1 MTQQPPPQP
10 PYKGIGLEDVR
21 KVLDS
26 KLVNTGVPGAIAG
39 FGISRAFEG
48 EWWQF
53 GSLLGAA
60 AGVWFLIKLGNR
72 FAPKVERVIE
82 RADQA
87 FNRQVDLALVNRSK
101 FHQQYLEALK
111 THCRNLKVEGYKG
124 RLPRLVLEEVYVPLR
139 MNAGTRQTSLEQ
151 YRSRPIWDFLPKA
164 QDRAFPERL
173 LAVIADPGYGKT
185 TLMRFLTLSFSN
197 QGYGAQGAKELIPIL
212 LLFREFY
219 SRIQSQTQPPLSQ
232 LIVEEVQNLP
242 RCSEL
247 RTSEPWFKDQLQQG
261 KCLVMLDGL
270 DEVPEAQRDTVSR
283 WANWQMQ
290 NYPSQFILTSR
301 PHGYDS
307 SLFEGVQR
315 VDILDF
321 NNDQKRT
328 FIHQWYRFITW
339 ELIWKAHWSES
350 QHEPDPQKRLSRQQ
364 AEAESNAEA
373 QQGADDLSRQVF
385 GDKSLTDLAK
395 NPLLI
400 TIIAATH
407 EASEQLPKRRVHL
420 YQEIFKL
427 LLEYR
432 PNRRDTRL
440 TIPSAETNQL
450 ILQKLALELTLA
462 GKTQFSPQQGAEWIQ
477 VRLAEEYPDKSLTPQ
492 KFLQEIQQVSGLLVG
507 GEGHLYEFTH
517 KTFQE
522 YLTAVELDSYW
533 GREQIAEHFVDK
545 NWEEIIVFYATAFYA
560 SDPTWLIE
568 KALNDPDNAYTLQLA
583 QRLANEAITVDE
595 GYKQE
600 LLNLRQRQAPEST
613 EVVLAKRFWQVTP
626 LSDHT
631 VISEPITWGEYQ
643 RFIEAQQEGAFHS
656 WANAEHLAV
665 VEFSAHELLD
675 DVTWEDARWFCAW
688 LATQAQLAPDEGV
701 YDYRLPT
708 PEEAETLKALAAEE
722 SPLAPLI
729 KGGGDSRG
737 DLTPWTTDPQRP
749 GNCLRVVRQRIPDR
763 YRELVNYLASGSWK
777 EADQA
782 TDKLML
788 QAVGEKAGRWGS
800 IAYLRLDEIRNFPC
814 EDLLLID
821 QLWVKFSGSKFGFSV
836 QKQIWVEVGGRLDFG
851 KNANAAIAAFAK
863 MSNRN
868 GWRVKEQYIPYSQ
881 VTFSTSAPSGHLPV
895 FVASGGT
902 GREWEGKGE
911 RTSRFFSRIQTCK
924 L

>member
-1 MTQQPPPQP
+1 
-10 PYKGIGLEDVR
+10 
-21 KVLDS
+21 
-26 KLVNTGVPGAIAG
+26 
-39 FGISRAFEG
+39 
-48 EWWQF
+48 
-53 GSLLGAA
+53 
-60 AGVWFLIKLGNR
+60 
-72 FAPKVERVIE
+72 
-82 RADQA
+82 
-87 FNRQVDLALVNRSK
+87 
-101 FHQQYLEALK
+101 
-111 THCRNLKVEGYKG
+111 
-124 RLPRLVLEEVYVPLR
+124 
-139 MNAGTRQTSLEQ
+139 
-151 YRSRPIWDFLPKA
+151 
-164 QDRAFPERL
+164 
-173 LAVIADPGYGKT
+173 
-185 TLMRFLTLSFSN
+185 
-197 QGYGAQGAKELIPIL
+197 
-212 LLFREFY
+212 
-219 SRIQSQTQPPLSQ
+219 
-232 LIVEEVQNLP
+232 
-242 RCSEL
+242 
-247 RTSEPWFKDQLQQG
+247 
-261 KCLVMLDGL
+261 
-270 DEVPEAQRDTVSR
+270 VSR

-315 VDILDF
+315 IDILDF

-350 QHEPDPQKRLSRQQ
+350 QHEPNPQKRLSRQQ

-420 YQEIFKL
+420 YREIFKL

-440 TIPSAETNQL
+440 TISSAEDNQL
-450 ILQKLALELTLA
+450 ILQKLALELILA
-462 GKTQFSPQQGAEWIQ
+462 GKTQFSPQQGADWIQ
-477 VRLAEEYPDKSLTPQ
+477 SRLADVYPDKSLTPQ
-492 KFLQEIQQVSGLLVG
+492 KFLQEIQQVSGLLAG

-522 YLTAVELDSYW
+522 YLTAVELNSRW
-533 GREQIAEHFVDK
+533 GHNQIAEHFADE

-560 SDPTWLIE
+560 SDPTWLI
-568 KALNDPDNAYTLQLA
+568 KRALNDPDNAYTLQLA

-600 LLNLRQRQAPEST
+600 LLNLRQRQAPASAA
-613 EVVLAKRFWQVTP
+613 VLLEKRFRQLTP
-626 LSDHT
+626 LSEQT
-631 VISEPITWGEYQ
+631 AISEPITWGEYQ
-643 RFIEAQQEGAFHS
+643 LFIEAQTESAFHS
-656 WANAEHLAV
+656 WAERFVPDAEHLTDAV
-665 VEFSAHELLD
+665 ND
-675 DVTWEDARWFCAW
+675 DVPWEDARWFCAW

-708 PEEAETLKALAAEE
+708 PEEAETLKALAAEG

-737 DLTPWTTDPQRP
+737 DLTPWTTDPKRP
-749 GNCLRVVRQRIPDR
+749 GNCLRVVRQRIPNR

-788 QAVGEKAGRWGS
+788 QAVGEKAEQRG
-800 IAYLRLDEIRNFPC
+800 YLQLDEIRNFPC

-821 QLWVKFSGSKFGFSV
+821 QLWVKFSGGKFGFSV
-836 QKQIWVEVGGRLDFG
+836 QKQIWVEVGGKLDFG
-851 KNANAAIAAFAK
+851 KDEDAARAAYRK
-863 MSNRN
+863 MSDRN
-868 GWRVKEQYIPYSQ
+868 GWRVDGKYISYSKI
-881 VTFSTSAPSGHLPV
+881 FFNTSAPCGHLPQFQTMDGLSVSGRVVWLCV
-895 FVASGGT
+895 FWFSSLAS
-902 GREWEGKGE
+902 RLE
-911 RTSRFFSRIQTCK
+911 

>member
-1 MTQQPPPQP
+1 
-10 PYKGIGLEDVR
+10 
-21 KVLDS
+21 
-26 KLVNTGVPGAIAG
+26 
-39 FGISRAFEG
+39 
-48 EWWQF
+48 
-53 GSLLGAA
+53 
-60 AGVWFLIKLGNR
+60 
-72 FAPKVERVIE
+72 
-82 RADQA
+82 
-87 FNRQVDLALVNRSK
+87 
-101 FHQQYLEALK
+101 
-111 THCRNLKVEGYKG
+111 
-124 RLPRLVLEEVYVPLR
+124 

-462 GKTQFSPQQGAEWIQ
+462 GN
-477 VRLAEEYPDKSLTPQ
+477 D
-492 KFLQEIQQVSGLLVG
+492 VG
-507 GEGHLYEFTH
+507 
-517 KTFQE
+517 
-522 YLTAVELDSYW
+522 S
-533 GREQIAEHFVDK
+533 
-545 NWEEIIVFYATAFYA
+545 
-560 SDPTWLIE
+560 
-568 KALNDPDNAYTLQLA
+568 
-583 QRLANEAITVDE
+583 
-595 GYKQE
+595 
-600 LLNLRQRQAPEST
+600 
-613 EVVLAKRFWQVTP
+613 
-626 LSDHT
+626 
-631 VISEPITWGEYQ
+631 
-643 RFIEAQQEGAFHS
+643 
-656 WANAEHLAV
+656 
-665 VEFSAHELLD
+665 
-675 DVTWEDARWFCAW
+675 
-688 LATQAQLAPDEGV
+688 
-701 YDYRLPT
+701 
-708 PEEAETLKALAAEE
+708 
-722 SPLAPLI
+722 
-729 KGGGDSRG
+729 
-737 DLTPWTTDPQRP
+737 
-749 GNCLRVVRQRIPDR
+749 
-763 YRELVNYLASGSWK
+763 
-777 EADQA
+777 
-782 TDKLML
+782 
-788 QAVGEKAGRWGS
+788 
-800 IAYLRLDEIRNFPC
+800 
-814 EDLLLID
+814 
-821 QLWVKFSGSKFGFSV
+821 
-836 QKQIWVEVGGRLDFG
+836 
-851 KNANAAIAAFAK
+851 
-863 MSNRN
+863 
-868 GWRVKEQYIPYSQ
+868 
-881 VTFSTSAPSGHLPV
+881 
-895 FVASGGT
+895 
-902 GREWEGKGE
+902 
-911 RTSRFFSRIQTCK
+911 CK
-924 L
+924 C